1 MAITYPTTL
10 DAFTNPTAA
19 SLLTSPSHAQQHSDI
34 NDAVEA
40 LETKVAI
47 GNTVLG
53 TYTAYTPT
61 LSNVTIGNAKV
72 NTRYCRVN
80 DLVHYYGMITFC
92 STTVI
97 TGSAWEISLPINV
110 GGVNN
115 FTSPIGSTI
124 LYDDSAGQIYPASVL
139 RIASS
144 TSLRLMINVAGQLYI
159 TNLSATTPFTWTTND
174 KIGFNL
180 IYQAA

>member
-1 MAITYPTTL
+1 
-10 DAFTNPTAA
+10 
-19 SLLTSPSHAQQHSDI
+19 
-34 NDAVEA
+34 
-40 LETKVAI
+40 
-47 GNTVLG
+47 
-53 TYTAYTPT
+53 
-61 LSNVTIGNAKV
+61 
-72 NTRYCRVN
+72 
-80 DLVHYYGMITFC
+80 MITFG

-124 LYDDSAGQIYPASVL
+124 LYDDSAGQIYPGSVL
-139 RIASS
+139 RISSS

-159 TNLSATTPFTWTTND
+159 TNLSATSPFTWTTND
-174 KIGFNL
+174 KIAFNL